1 MKLHELKN
9 VKGAIH
15 RKKRVGCGEGGGH
28 GKTSGRGGKGQTARS
43 GSSIRPGFEGG
54 QMPLYRKLPH
64 RGFNNYNF
72 RVEYTVINVGDLD
85 RLDASVTDVTAEVLA
100 ASGLIRSGTT
110 VVKILGNGELNR
122 AFKVTAAR
130 FSESA
135 KAKIEKAGG
144 QTIQTAEPLAANDV
158 AIAAKNSKLAAFKAA
173 KLAKA

>member
-9 VKGAIH
+9 VPGAIH

-72 RVEYTVINVGDLD
+72 RLEYATVNVGQLSLLD
-85 RLDASVTDVTAEVLA
+85 SSITEVNAEVL
-100 ASGLIRSGTT
+100 GQYGIIRSGE
-110 VVKILGNGELNR
+110 KRL
-122 AFKVTAAR
+122 KV
-130 FSESA
+130 
-135 KAKIEKAGG
+135 
-144 QTIQTAEPLAANDV
+144 
-158 AIAAKNSKLAAFKAA
+158 
-173 KLAKA
+173 

>member
-9 VKGAIH
+9 VPGAIH

-64 RGFNNYNF
+64 RGFNNYEF
-72 RVEYTVINVGDLD
+72 RTEIAVVNLRDLAG
-85 RLDASVTDVTAEVLA
+85 LDASVTEVDAVALA
-100 ASGLIRSGTT
+100 KAGIIRSGEK
-110 VVKILGNGELNR
+110 VVKVLGDGEITR
-122 AFKVTAAR
+122 ALSITAEK
-130 FSESA
+130 FSGSA

-144 QTIQTAEPLAANDV
+144 K
-158 AIAAKNSKLAAFKAA
+158 AIVG
-173 KLAKA
+173 

>member
-9 VKGAIH
+9 VKGAVH

-43 GSSIRPGFEGG
+43 GGSIRPGFEGG

-64 RGFNNYNF
+64 RGFNQFNF
-72 RVEYTVINVGDLD
+72 RTEIAIVNVGDLAS
-85 RLDASVTDVTAEVLA
+85 LDSSVTEVDANSLAEA
-100 ASGLIRSGTT
+100 GLIRGGEKA
-110 VVKILGNGELNR
+110 VKVLGDGELTR
-122 AFKVTAAR
+122 AIKVTAAK

-144 QTIQTAEPLAANDV
+144 QAIV
-158 AIAAKNSKLAAFKAA
+158 A
-173 KLAKA
+173 

>member
-9 VKGAIH
+9 VAGAVH

-28 GKTSGRGGKGQTARS
+28 GKTSGRGGKGQSARS

-64 RGFNNYNF
+64 RGFNNFNH
-72 RVEYTVINVGDLD
+72 RVEIAVVNIAGIAS
-85 RLDASVTDVTAEVLA
+85 LDAGITEVDAQVLA
-100 ASGLIRSGTT
+100 ANGRIRAGESR
-110 VVKILGNGELNR
+110 VKILGDGEITR
-122 AFKVTAAR
+122 ALKVTAAK

-144 QTIQTAEPLAANDV
+144 QAIV
-158 AIAAKNSKLAAFKAA
+158 A
-173 KLAKA
+173 